1 MVIERKWLPKVTCEN
16 SILFKLI
23 HVEPPVMAG
32 LTARKVQ
39 QRTCRVDKFIQATV
53 ETR

>member
-39 QRTCRVDKFIQATV
+39 QRTGRVDKFIQATV

>member
-23 HVEPPVMAG
+23 VEPPVMAG